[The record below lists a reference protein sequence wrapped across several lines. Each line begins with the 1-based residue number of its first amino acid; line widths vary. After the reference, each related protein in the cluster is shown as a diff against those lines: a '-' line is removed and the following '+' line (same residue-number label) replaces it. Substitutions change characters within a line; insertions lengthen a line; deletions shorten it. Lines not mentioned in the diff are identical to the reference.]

1 MFKTSVLLE
10 FMSLV
15 KDEISTRL
23 PKESFELIVIL
34 TYFQNTFAFE
44 ENKNM
49 KKLKRHSILL
59 TIKVGKYKTRY
70 LQKMKIQDP
79 HTHELSF

>member
-23 PKESFELIVIL
+23 PKESFELNC
-34 TYFQNTFAFE
+34 YFDIFPRE

-49 KKLKRHSILL
+49 KKLKRHSILF
-59 TIKVGKYKTRY
+59 TIKVVKYKTRD

-79 HTHELSF
+79 HAHELSF

>member
-1 MFKTSVLLE
+1 MKYQRDS
-10 FMSLV
+10 
-15 KDEISTRL
+15 
-23 PKESFELIVIL
+23 PKRALNLTVIL

-59 TIKVGKYKTRY
+59 TIIVVKYKTRD

-79 HTHELSF
+79 HAHELSF